1 MTKGSRTFIRYSIG
15 FKQKVV
21 KEIEDEGLGK
31 MEAGRRYGIKG
42 ADTIN
47 NWLREFGKSHL
58 LNKVVRV
65 EMKDEKDRL
74 VELEKENQKLK
85 IALADAYLARDCAE
99 KVIEVASEIYQ
110 ADLKK
115 KFGEKVSAGSGKITA

>member
-1 MTKGSRTFIRYSIG
+1 MTKGSRTFIRYSIS

-110 ADLKK
+110 TDLKK

>member
-1 MTKGSRTFIRYSIG
+1 MTKEPRTFIRYSIS

-42 ADTIN
+42 AETIN
-47 NWLREFGKSHL
+47 NWLKEFGKSHL
-58 LNKVVRV
+58 LNKIVRV

-74 VELEKENQKLK
+74 RELEKENQKLK

-99 KVIEVASEIYQ
+99 KVIEVASDLYQ
-110 ADLKK
+110 TDLKK
-115 KFGEKVSAGSGKITA
+115 KFGEKASPSSGKVIG